1 MQMNILKTAGALL
14 MAVCF
19 LTGCTYFQK
28 GDSSKPAAEVTDEE
42 AVATMEE
49 IAGIMM
55 SGPVEVQTLIA
66 NEPGAAFAVAT
77 SATAEV
83 VIKSIN
89 KRRRIITIETRD
101 GKTKKYTAGPA
112 VKNFDQLKAGD
123 TVIATFTEIMAVY
136 LGQDEEPSAEMASG
150 LARRRD
156 GTPGAALFGEAQVT
170 AKVLELD
177 KETRRVKLE
186 LPEKDI
192 REATVREGV
201 DLSQVKVGD
210 TVTVAIASA
219 LVIEVAQ

>member
-1 MQMNILKTAGALL
+1 MNTKIFKTICVVFVAGC
-14 MAVCF
+14 VI
-19 LTGCTYFQK
+19 TGCTYFQN
-28 GDSSKPAAEVTDEE
+28 GSSSKPAAEVSDEE

-55 SGPVEVQTLIA
+55 SGPVEVQSLVA

-89 KRRRIITIETRD
+89 TRKRLITIETRD
-101 GKTKKYTAGPA
+101 GQTKKYTAGPA

-123 TVIATFTEIMAVY
+123 TVIATLTEIMAVY
-136 LGQDEEPSAEMASG
+136 LGQEEAASADVASG

-156 GTPGAALFGEAQVT
+156 GKPGAALFGEAQIT
-170 AKVLELD
+170 AKVLELN

-186 LPEKDI
+186 LPEQEV

-201 DLSQVKVGD
+201 DLSKVKVGD